1 MSTHALDTAG
11 VQGSNGEEEELVSRK
26 APEERA
32 AAMVGD
38 ESAEAVYRS
47 LRDQLTPETHRQLAV
62 CFEWAREGIASQTP
76 PGEASLAMRALHA
89 ASAYARYIMLYT
101 AKERGG

>member
-1 MSTHALDTAG
+1 
-11 VQGSNGEEEELVSRK
+11 LVSRK

-32 AAMVGD
+32 AAMVGY

-62 CFEWAREGIASQTP
+62 CFEWAREGIASRTP
-76 PGEASLAMRALHA
+76 DEVSLALRAVHA
-89 ASAYARYIMLYT
+89 ASAYACYIMLYA